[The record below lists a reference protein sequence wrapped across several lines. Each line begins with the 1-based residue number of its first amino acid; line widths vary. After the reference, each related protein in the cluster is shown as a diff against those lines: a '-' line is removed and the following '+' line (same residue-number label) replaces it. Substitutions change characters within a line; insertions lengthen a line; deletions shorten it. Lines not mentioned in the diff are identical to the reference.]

1 MTQISKKQNKWLS
14 IITIMK
20 ILTEFTM
27 NYTKVIKKNI
37 INARHQDKQ
46 VEKIKMKI
54 KRVKVN

>member
-14 IITIMK
+14 IIIIMK
-20 ILTEFTM
+20 ILTEFTR

-37 INARHQDKQ
+37 INARYQDKQ